1 MRVLHLA
8 TSFSGGAGIAAR
20 RICEAQNG
28 NGINS
33 MIMGGQASNNYEKK
47 DNEFLLRTTL
57 SHRSLSTLVTG
68 FQTKV
73 LQSSDQLVTP
83 ISINSLNLNDQIFAD
98 YDLLHIHAFY
108 NLLSVEKITELSRK
122 IPIVLTMHDQRFF
135 TGGCHYSFEC
145 VGYKSSC
152 QKCPQVR
159 FPFKSLPELSLHK
172 SRSLK
177 KNPKNLTLLTPSE
190 WLANCARQ
198 SFLLQNQIICVI
210 PNPIPK
216 TYRPLPE
223 YKSKTG
229 GLKIGFFAH
238 DLNNPYKGLETLL
251 SAVQS
256 LKEKLSIE
264 VKLYGRGVVKNSLQD
279 ISFSQSYFNDDNSA
293 VKAYNSCDVV
303 VVPSIQ
309 DNSPSVVAEALMC
322 GVPVI
327 GTKVGG
333 ISEVLDK
340 FKLPTFEPKNPSS
353 LAEALQDFVYKKLNY
368 EITNIASQVFSFKA
382 SSDGHREI
390 YENSLVNFKI
400 QSSK

>member
-33 MIMGGQASNNYEKK
+33 MIMGGQASDNYEKK
-47 DNEFLLRTTL
+47 DNEFLLRKPFTR
-57 SHRSLSTLVTG
+57 RSLSTLVTG

-73 LQSSDQLVTP
+73 LQSSTQLVTP
-83 ISINSLNLNDQIFAD
+83 ISINSLNSNEQIFAD

-108 NLLSVEKITELSRK
+108 NLLSVEKINELSQK

-145 VGYKSSC
+145 IGYKSSC

-159 FPFKSLPELSLHK
+159 FPFKSLPELSLYK
-172 SRSLK
+172 SRSLE

-198 SFLLQNQIICVI
+198 SILLQNQIICVI

-223 YKSKTG
+223 YMSKTS

-251 SAVQS
+251 SAVQI

-279 ISFSQSYFNDDNSA
+279 ISFSQSYFNDDDSA

-340 FKLPTFEPKNPSS
+340 FKLPTFEPRNPSS
-353 LAEALQDFVYKKLNY
+353 LARALQDFVHKNLNY
-368 EITNIASQVFSFKA
+368 EITNMASQIFSYQT
-382 SSDGHREI
+382 SSDGHRKI
-390 YENSLVNFKI
+390 YENALVNFKI
-400 QSSK
+400 ESLK

>member
-1 MRVLHLA
+1 
-8 TSFSGGAGIAAR
+8 
-20 RICEAQNG
+20 
-28 NGINS
+28 
-33 MIMGGQASNNYEKK
+33 MGGQASANYEKK
-47 DNEFLLRTTL
+47 DNESLLRTTL
-57 SHRSLSTLVTG
+57 TRRSLSTLVTG

-73 LQSSDQLVTP
+73 LQSSAQLVTP
-83 ISINSLNLNDQIFAD
+83 ISINSLNLNEQIFAD

-122 IPIVLTMHDQRFF
+122 LPVVLTMHDQRFF

-145 VGYKSSC
+145 IGYKSSC

-172 SRSLK
+172 SRSLG
-177 KNPKNLTLLTPSE
+177 KNPSNLTLLTPSE

-198 SFLLQNQIICVI
+198 SVLLQNQIIHVI

-216 TYRPLPE
+216 TYKPLPE
-223 YKSKTG
+223 YKSKAG

-251 SAVQS
+251 SAVQI
-256 LKEKLSIE
+256 LRETLSIE
-264 VKLYGRGVVKNSLQD
+264 VKLYGRGVLKSSMQD
-279 ISFSQSYFNDDNSA
+279 ISFSQSYFNDDDSA

-333 ISEVLDK
+333 ISEILDE

-353 LAEALQDFVYKKLNY
+353 LVRALQVFVHNNLNF
-368 EITNIASQVFSFKA
+368 EITNMASQVFSYKS
-382 SSDGHREI
+382 SSDGHRKI
-390 YENSLVNFKI
+390 YENSLANFKI
-400 QSSK
+400 